1 MDHRVPAL
9 QAADEF
15 AEQTKVVVPVRSPE
29 VGGLFDQDSVP
40 GLHRLDDDHR
50 RRLGCDEWGRVMRGL
65 GRPIIEQERV
75 ISVRVNITAKE
86 LAEFSRVGL
95 ATIRRVEGL
104 SGPLNLT
111 AANSETLVR
120 TLESRGVEFI
130 AENGGGPGVRL
141 RKPSA

>member
-1 MDHRVPAL
+1 
-9 QAADEF
+9 
-15 AEQTKVVVPVRSPE
+15 
-29 VGGLFDQDSVP
+29 
-40 GLHRLDDDHR
+40 
-50 RRLGCDEWGRVMRGL
+50 MRGL